1 MKSFSSKYLY
11 FFTVSFI
18 FICLLLIFI
27 QNNDYLIPFI
37 KNNALKLI
45 DREDTPSTTTV
56 TNSKNTTTTT
66 TTSTTPTKNN
76 NTKLSIETNRI
87 NSNKY
92 AVISTTFDDNY
103 LFYIPMVVH
112 AWRRINIE
120 PILVLIYDN
129 DKFRHKRNTSSHQT
143 LSYLKNELNVNILN
157 LAVNANP

>member
-27 QNNDYLIPFI
+27 QNNDYLIPLI

-45 DREDTPSTTTV
+45 EREDTPSTTTV

-66 TTSTTPTKNN
+66 STSTTPTKNN
-76 NTKLSIETNRI
+76 TTKLSIETNRI

-112 AWRRINIE
+112 AWRRI
-120 PILVLIYDN
+120 
-129 DKFRHKRNTSSHQT
+129 KQ
-143 LSYLKNELNVNILN
+143 KN
-157 LAVNANP
+157 